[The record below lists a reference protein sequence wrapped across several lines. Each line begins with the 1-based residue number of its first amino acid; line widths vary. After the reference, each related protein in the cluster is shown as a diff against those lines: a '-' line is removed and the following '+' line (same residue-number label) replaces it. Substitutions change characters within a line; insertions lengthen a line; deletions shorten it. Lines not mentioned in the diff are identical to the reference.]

1 MKLKIQQQVNNSIHI
16 HLNISSISY
25 HNDDLVLLITNC
37 KTKPS
42 VTGISE
48 SRMRTDRS
56 PLSNINIDNYIYEYT
71 STKSS
76 KGGTLLYTDKS
87 LKYKLKKDPN
97 LNNPKEIESTFI
109 EITET
114 KKKNT
119 VIGCIYKDPKVP
131 VKEFLND

>member
-48 SRMRTDRS
+48 SRMRTDGS

-87 LKYKLKKDPN
+87 LKCKLKKDPN

-119 VIGCIYKDPKVP
+119 VIGCIYKDSKVP